1 MDLLHIIWILIVLLA
16 LYIASTEHKKN
27 VISRYIRNH
36 LKNSRQKKVDFHVLR
51 YKETL
56 SRKPES
62 AISVIIPLV
71 ITLILALI
79 VYNYVFFAVPVSN
92 SMIPTFARGDMILYQ
107 TYNTTPEI
115 GDIIMFKVLGKN
127 MPITHRIYSMDD
139 GFIQTK
145 GDNGG
150 VDPWNLYPH
159 NIRAK
164 AIIVRDKPIVVKYVG
179 SYITGELQSGNEN
192 AAFKAISAFAKK
204 GREAGL
210 AIFTVCLLIYLLVS
224 AYDMSSNRRYKRR

>member
-1 MDLLHIIWILIVLLA
+1 MIILLA
-16 LYIASTEHKKN
+16 LYIASTENKKN
-27 VISRYIRNH
+27 IISRYIRNR

-62 AISVIIPLV
+62 AISVVIPLV

-79 VYNYVFFAVPVSN
+79 VYKYVFFAVPVSN
-92 SMIPTFARGDMILYQ
+92 SMLPTFARGDLILYQ
-107 TYNTTPEI
+107 TYNTTPAI
-115 GDIIMFKVLGKN
+115 GDIIMFKVLDKK
-127 MPITHRIYSMDD
+127 MPVTHRVYSMNG

-150 VDPWNLYPH
+150 VDPWNLYPQ

-164 AIIVRDKPIVVKYVG
+164 AIIVKDKPIVVKHMG

-192 AAFKAISAFAKK
+192 AAFKAISKFAQK
-204 GREAGL
+204 GRETGL
-210 AIFTVCLLIYLLVS
+210 AIFSVCLLIYLLVS
-224 AYDMSSNRRYKRR
+224 AYDMSAQRRYKRR